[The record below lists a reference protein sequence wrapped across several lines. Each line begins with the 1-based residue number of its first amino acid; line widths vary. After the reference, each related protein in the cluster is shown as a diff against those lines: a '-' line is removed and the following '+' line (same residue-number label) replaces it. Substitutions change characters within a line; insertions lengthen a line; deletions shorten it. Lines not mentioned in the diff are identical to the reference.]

1 MQLCRGQGIK
11 PGGQTPRVV
20 CLWGAKSRRF
30 CSLTLLGHLFS
41 GKKPNWHYEEGSMVS
56 SFSFLAWLFQE
67 TQAGLVEVNAIVC
80 EDANQSFI
88 ITCLT
93 FDVIVVSVCVLLKW
107 YWDRRLKWTF
117 GVRVAVPLVIAFII
131 SSGLVAWNP
140 VKDQALEACLASE
153 EFSRYIIM
161 SHVAA
166 IPRGLVLG
174 GVISGALY
182 FLVLTVLSLF
192 TGKKR

>member
-1 MQLCRGQGIK
+1 
-11 PGGQTPRVV
+11 
-20 CLWGAKSRRF
+20 
-30 CSLTLLGHLFS
+30 
-41 GKKPNWHYEEGSMVS
+41 MVS
-56 SFSFLAWLFQE
+56 GLSFLAWLFQE

-80 EDANQSFI
+80 EDANRSFI

-93 FDVIVVSVCVLLKW
+93 LDVVVVSVCILLKW
-107 YWDRRLKWTF
+107 YWDRKLKWTF
-117 GVRVAVPLVIAFII
+117 GIRIAVPLVITFIV

-140 VKDQALEACLASE
+140 VRHEALEACLASE

-174 GVISGALY
+174 GVISGVLY
-182 FLVLTVLSLF
+182 FLVLIVLGLF
-192 TGKKR
+192 TRKKREGGTYA

>member
-1 MQLCRGQGIK
+1 MRSDPYDLPEWERKYERELLPQRQWLANEL
-11 PGGQTPRVV
+11 GGGRTMSTVW
-20 CLWGAKSRRF
+20 LL
-30 CSLTLLGHLFS
+30 LTLF
-41 GKKPNWHYEEGSMVS
+41 WMVQEGVIEVNVLVCQDANR
-56 SFSFLAWLFQE
+56 SFL
-67 TQAGLVEVNAIVC
+67 
-80 EDANQSFI
+80 
-88 ITCLT
+88 ITCAT
-93 FDVIVVSVCVLLKW
+93 FDVIAMLIGVFLKW

-192 TGKKR
+192 TGRKR